1 MSKPLKIV
9 FAGTPCFSAQI
20 LANLI
25 ASQYEV
31 IAVYTQPD
39 RRAGRG
45 KKLSVSS
52 VKQQAIDHNID
63 VYQPVNF
70 SEASTVQSLADLN
83 ADLMVVVAYGILLP
97 QEVLD
102 TPRLGC
108 INVHASIL
116 PRWRGA
122 APIERAV
129 LEGDKISGITI
140 MQMDKGLDT
149 GDILHICKVIIDESM
164 TSADLHDKL
173 IPAGIEALNAT
184 LAAIDTGSLRPVKQN
199 DLNASYAVKLQKSEG
214 IIDWSLSAESI
225 SRKIRGLTPR
235 PVAFSTLDN
244 LVIRIWQSS
253 HKPPVNDPNQ
263 FNQALLGT
271 IASVNKNGIC
281 VYCDQGSLLYIESL
295 QLPGGKQLTAQQ
307 VLTSRKSLF
316 YIGNQFS
323 LTKESC

>member
-9 FAGTPCFSAQI
+9 FAGTPFFSAQI

-25 ASQYEV
+25 ASQHQV

-39 RRAGRG
+39 RRSGRG
-45 KKLSVSS
+45 KKLMVSS
-52 VKQQAIDHNID
+52 VKQQAMDHNID

-70 SEASTVQSLADLN
+70 SDLSTVQTLVDLK

-97 QEVLD
+97 QQVLD
-102 TPRLGC
+102 IPKLGC
-108 INVHASIL
+108 INIHASIL

-140 MQMDKGLDT
+140 MQMDRGLDT
-149 GDILHICKVIIDESM
+149 GDILHIRKINIDESM
-164 TSADLHDKL
+164 TSGDLHDKL
-173 IPAGIEALNAT
+173 IPEGIEALTAT
-184 LAAIDTGSLRPVKQN
+184 LMAIGTGGLCPVKQ
-199 DLNASYAVKLQKSEG
+199 DDSNASYAEKLHKSEG
-214 IIDWSLSAESI
+214 IIDWSLSAASI
-225 SRKIRGLTPR
+225 NRKIRGLSPK

-244 LVIRIWQSS
+244 LIIRIWKSS
-253 HKPPVNDPNQ
+253 HKPPLNNPSQFDP
-263 FNQALLGT
+263 ALLGT
-271 IASVNKNGIC
+271 IASVDKNGIC
-281 VYCDQGSLLYIESL
+281 VYCQQGSLLNIESL
-295 QLPGGKQLTAQQ
+295 QLPGCKQLTAQQ
-307 VLTSRKSLF
+307 VITSKKSLF